1 VSAIHIDRLTLE
13 VPGLPAADGQR
24 LALLV
29 ARGLGTAGAAG
40 GGRDLPSVRVD
51 LTAGS
56 DAGVDEL
63 ARRVVAAVLEQI
75 ERLP

>member
-1 VSAIHIDRLTLE
+1 MSAISIDRLTLE
-13 VPGLPAADGQR
+13 VPGLSAADGQR

-40 GGRDLPSVRVD
+40 GGRDPPSVRVD
-51 LTAGS
+51 LTAGP

-63 ARRVVAAVLEQI
+63 ARRVVAAVLGQI
-75 ERLP
+75 GRAP